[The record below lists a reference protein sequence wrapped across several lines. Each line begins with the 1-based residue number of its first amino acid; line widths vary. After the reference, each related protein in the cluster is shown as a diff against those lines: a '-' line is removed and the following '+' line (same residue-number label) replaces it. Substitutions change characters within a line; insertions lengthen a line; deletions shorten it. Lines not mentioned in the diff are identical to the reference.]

1 MNYCPQCGTRL
12 ERRWV
17 SADSRERLFCP
28 ACNAIRYQNPHI
40 LVSLMVTCGDK
51 LLLCRRAHQPSLGA
65 WTPPA
70 GFMEQGETLERA
82 AAREALEETG
92 VSIDPEKLT
101 LYAVTNLPQISEVYV
116 CFRAVV
122 ENERCSIGS
131 ESLEVGFFSEQEV
144 PWDQLAFP
152 EMSGFLRLFFREHR
166 EQKFGIHLS
175 RVDEHGRFRREYR
188 LVT

>member
-101 LYAVTNLPQISEVYV
+101 LYAVTNLPQRGL
-116 CFRAVV
+116 C
-122 ENERCSIGS
+122 
-131 ESLEVGFFSEQEV
+131 L
-144 PWDQLAFP
+144 
-152 EMSGFLRLFFREHR
+152 
-166 EQKFGIHLS
+166 LS
-175 RVDEHGRFRREYR
+175 RCGGKRALLHRQRITRSRF
-188 LVT
+188 LQ